1 MKKRVVILN
10 DELGTMALGFS
21 KAGYDIGAIYID
33 FSDTMNC
40 SVCEKNWGPIIR
52 DISQMGTTDN
62 ESELSTDTDCIAGR
76 IHTQFSVAK
85 KRENVLTEI
94 NPYSSIE
101 CAIKKIRPKCIIVQS
116 LGINRKDERY
126 YGFCKKLVDSGYCI
140 KEENIETG
148 VITGFPVK
156 EKISVLFGA
165 LNEDDINLNFLKNI
179 EYPNYDMEDFI
190 EKEAVIDDWY
200 YEVNQNVLDVKDV
213 ITENSFLCWN
223 CKQYKKDDWIR
234 WNFMK
239 VPLVYWDGRIR
250 KITHTEVARLKGIP
264 DEYFLPKRNKS
275 MLYKKLMSCSNV
287 QLVQELASLL
297 CFSEDEKVFRKR
309 EVFKGLQFEKIF
321 VSFLNQKGIYNALK
335 TEGSNTYIDFQYKTQ
350 KNIYNFEFRIYN
362 NNLGLRSKLLT
373 VCKNRFEKE
382 LGEHT
387 TNVLVVGNIVG
398 DGIKTLIKERY
409 NVVICDIENIL
420 WLLEDFP
427 KLKSDFIAL
436 LSFSV
441 SAIVPRK
448 PELDI
453 FNWDVKSIE
462 KVDLQE
468 QLRRITPGKEDAT
481 KYEELCVDIVKFLFS
496 EHIQFYKEQRRSNA
510 GLYRFDYCGKIKHGN
525 ISEFFD
531 TIQSFFNTKY
541 IIFEFKNYKEEIT
554 QKEIYTTEKYLYEK
568 ALRKVAIVISR
579 KGSDES
585 AKKATRGSLRELGK
599 LIICL
604 SDEDVNKLID
614 KKNNNE
620 DPADYL
626 EALLDD
632 MLMDLEK

>member
-1 MKKRVVILN
+1 MKKSVVILN

-21 KAGYDIGAIYID
+21 RAGYDIGAIYID
-33 FSDTMNC
+33 FLDSMNL
-40 SVCEKNWGPIIR
+40 SVCEKNWGTIIR
-52 DISQMGTTDN
+52 DISLIGTKDN
-62 ESELSTDTDCIAGR
+62 ECVLSRGIDCVAGR
-76 IHTQFSVAK
+76 INTSFDIVGK
-85 KRENVLTEI
+85 KDNRMAEI
-94 NPYSSIE
+94 NPYSPIE
-101 CAIKKIRPKCIIVQS
+101 YVIQEARPKCIIVQC
-116 LGINRKDERY
+116 LGINKKSERY
-126 YGFCKKLVDSGYCI
+126 SRFCKKLVDSGYYV

-156 EKISVLFGA
+156 ERISILFGA
-165 LNEDDINLNFLKNI
+165 LNEEDINLEFLKNI
-179 EYPNYDMEDFI
+179 ERPNYNITDFLDKDDI
-190 EKEAVIDDWY
+190 IDDWY
-200 YEVNQNVLDVKDV
+200 YKVSQNELDTMEV
-213 ITENSFLCWN
+213 ITENSILCWN
-223 CKQYKKDDWIR
+223 RNQYKKDEWVK

-264 DEYFLPKRNKS
+264 DEYFLLNRNKS
-275 MLYKKLMSCSNV
+275 LLYKKIMSCSNV
-287 QLVQELASLL
+287 QLIQELASLL
-297 CFSEDEKVFRKR
+297 CFREDEKVFRKR
-309 EVFKGLQFEKIF
+309 EVFKGLQFEEIF
-321 VSFLNQKGIYNALK
+321 VSFLNQKGINNALK
-335 TEGSNTYIDFQYKTQ
+335 TTGINTYIDFQYKTQ
-350 KNIYNFEFRIYN
+350 NNIYNFEFRIYN
-362 NNLGLRSKLLT
+362 NNLGLRRKIIT
-373 VCKNRFEKE
+373 VCKKLCDNGIGNR
-382 LGEHT
+382 T
-387 TNVLVVGNIVG
+387 TNVLVIGNVVGG
-398 DGIKTLIKERY
+398 EIKTLIKERY
-409 NVVICDIENIL
+409 NVVIWDIENIL
-420 WLLEDFP
+420 WFLEEFP

-441 SAIVPRK
+441 SAIVPKK

-468 QLRRITPGKEDAT
+468 QLRRINPGKEDAT

-496 EHIQFYKEQRRSNA
+496 EHIQFYKEQKKSNG

-541 IIFEFKNYKEEIT
+541 VIFEFKNYKEEIT

-585 AKKATRGSLRELGK
+585 AMKAARGSLRELGK